1 MTEQVLDV
9 RGWLRLVRRFW
20 RIVAVF
26 VVAGVVAAGAYVHWK
41 VPGYQAS
48 SLVLLPTTSTSSS
61 STTPSA
67 RSVTTD
73 ARIAVSAAVLV
84 PAGREVDRAL
94 GLPAL
99 QHAVSAES
107 TANSVL
113 RITAQ
118 SSSDREAEELANAV
132 ANQLVTFVANNGSTS
147 ASNVV
152 AALHSEDRQLT
163 AQLNDVQ
170 GELTTAKKQL
180 TADQGTATRR
190 VSDANLVDTLSSEV
204 SSLNLQLSAV
214 KAQTTQAAL
223 VEIAAN
229 QGTEVIQK
237 ATTATPPSLI
247 SRALPVALGA
257 LGGLLIGSLVVL
269 AWHRRN
275 PRVRTRD
282 GLAEAVGAPV
292 VSSLALPKR
301 RTAGDWAAL
310 FESYAPSALEQWTVR
325 RALREIASGEDRGR
339 QLTVLALAGDRGGMA
354 QAVHV
359 AVAMAD
365 SGTPTS
371 FAMAANDEASTALR
385 AACSRLVGEGRRP
398 RAHLTVLESVT
409 DPIEDAQLVVE
420 LVVVDAEHPTA
431 EQAGRPGTVVVL
443 AVSSGFPSAEELAG
457 TAIAAADGG
466 RPVQAVLVVNPTSAD
481 RTAGRFTDTSP
492 ARPSIAARRTAPSR
506 AEAAGRTR

>member
-26 VVAGVVAAGAYVHWK
+26 VVLGVAAAAAYVHWV

-48 SLVLLPTTSTSSS
+48 SLVLLPTTASSGS
-61 STTPSA
+61 GTTPSA

-84 PAGREVDRAL
+84 PAGREIDRSL
-94 GLPAL
+94 DLPAL
-99 QHAVSAES
+99 QRAVSADS

-113 RITAQ
+113 RITAR
-118 SSSDREAEELANAV
+118 SSSAREAEALANAV

-163 AQLNDVQ
+163 AQLNDAQ
-170 GELTTAKKQL
+170 GELTAAKKQL
-180 TADQGTATRR
+180 TADQGTGGRR
-190 VSDANLVDTLSSEV
+190 STDTSLVNTLSSEV
-204 SSLNLQLSAV
+204 SSLNLQLDAV

-237 ATTATPPSLI
+237 ATSATPPSVT
-247 SRALPVALGA
+247 SRALPLGLGA
-257 LGGLLIGSLVVL
+257 LGGLLVGSLVVL
-269 AWHRRN
+269 AWYRRN
-275 PRVRTRD
+275 PRLRTRD

-301 RTAGDWAAL
+301 RTPGDWAAL

-325 RALREIASGEDRGR
+325 RALREIGAGEDRGR

-354 QAVHV
+354 QAAHV

-365 SGTPTS
+365 SGTSTA
-371 FAMAANDEASTALR
+371 FAVTAGDEGSTALR
-385 AACSRLVGEGRRP
+385 AACARLVGEGRHP
-398 RAHLTVLESVT
+398 RADLTILESAT
-409 DPIEDAQLVVE
+409 APAEEAQLVVE
-420 LVVVDAEHPTA
+420 LVVVDPEHPTP
-431 EQAGRPGTVVVL
+431 ERAGRPGTVVVL

-466 RPVQAVLVVNPTSAD
+466 RPVEAVLVVNPTSAD
-481 RTAGRFTDTSP
+481 RTAGRFAETSP
-492 ARPSIAARRTAPSR
+492 ARPSLSARRTGPSR
-506 AEAAGRTR
+506 SEAAGRTR